1 MDQSL
6 GAYQQKFLM
15 MNSII
20 GVNNLVEN
28 TKVTLLEQGL
38 AIVSL
43 DAPVM
48 MNLTG
53 IGVNVMSV
61 VIGTTK
67 HLQVEVMKLLLT
79 SSQASLVNFDF
90 FQT

>member
-1 MDQSL
+1 MLILRFAMDQSL
-6 GAYQQKFLM
+6 GAYQLKKML

-43 DAPVM
+43 DALAM
-48 MNLTG
+48 MIPNG
-53 IGVNVMSV
+53 IGVIVSLGF
-61 VIGTTK
+61 GTT
-67 HLQVEVMKLLLT
+67 H
-79 SSQASLVNFDF
+79 N
-90 FQT
+90 